1 MRSVYFPP
9 FQGGGTGSNP
19 LGCDGNSP
27 KSQQYKLLE
36 CPLLTVSVRECPP
49 FGAQLVLASARG
61 TLHSLRSRK
70 ADSTMRALVV
80 SRACARDQNVS
91 QSQSAQSLFG
101 HVAVPFGSG
110 DHDLA
115 NVDVEFAQ
123 TLGED
128 AHEF

>member
-1 MRSVYFPP
+1 
-9 FQGGGTGSNP
+9 
-19 LGCDGNSP
+19 
-27 KSQQYKLLE
+27 
-36 CPLLTVSVRECPP
+36 VSVRH

-70 ADSTMRALVV
+70 ARLNDASPGCVTGLRKRPECLGNR
-80 SRACARDQNVS
+80 SRLNRCLGRCRR
-91 QSQSAQSLFG
+91 SLY
-101 HVAVPFGSG
+101 GSG

-128 AHEF
+128 AHEFDFAAFSSATPSASRSFENLSA